1 MITDK
6 GKSLIA
12 DYIVSTFVKG
22 DVGSGGNTTN
32 PAQLE
37 LDVPLLTTKA
47 TVIPVKSDESVI
59 DFKMTIQGST
69 ANISGRSLRECG
81 IFNGGSCTLGGAYTS
96 SSACTDAGGSWVAV
110 PDMLTRFNFDAIGP
124 FSSSEEVEFFIAVEV
139 E

>member
-22 DVGSGGNTTN
+22 NVGTGGNTTN
-32 PAQLE
+32 PAQLD
-37 LDVPLLTTKA
+37 LDVPLLTTLETNTPK
-47 TVIPVKSDESVI
+47 KSDENVI

-69 ANISGRSLRECG
+69 STVSGRSFRECG
-81 IFNGGSCTLGGAYTS
+81 IF
-96 SSACTDAGGSWVAV
+96 DASNN
-110 PDMLTRFNFDAIGP
+110 MLARFNFDAIGP

>member
-47 TVIPVKSDESVI
+47 TVIPVKSDENVI
-59 DFKMTIQGST
+59 DFKMTIQGSA

-81 IFNGGSCTLGGAYTS
+81 IF
-96 SSACTDAGGSWVAV
+96 DAANN
-110 PDMLTRFNFDAIGP
+110 MLARFNFDAIGP